1 MISPSEQLVLLLGGS
16 LGSSEELPETAD
28 KDFDFASDDE
38 LDVRIEEATVALI
51 RAVLS
56 RGWRVVFRNDPV
68 VTPLAI
74 EVALDYWQSL
84 PGEQS
89 GKDERR
95 FTGAPLLI
103 FGPEL
108 DQEDREVINYAIH
121 IGCATFLPEAD
132 LNYQMISR
140 IVCVGG
146 TTDVE
151 KYVGSLQSRVS
162 NIPIFT
168 IPSTGGAA
176 QALANRSGVANP
188 ELAIVAEIL
197 SRRAKMKFEPP
208 QAEKPSDINRGF
220 PETGFERERVP
231 EFRYALYPLL
241 MNVILESEVG
251 ASFIA
256 R

>member
-1 MISPSEQLVLLLGGS
+1 MIPPSEQIVLLLGGS
-16 LGSSEELPETAD
+16 LGSSDELSETAD
-28 KDFDFASDDE
+28 SDFDFASDDE
-38 LDVRIEEATVALI
+38 LDVRIEEATLALT

-56 RGWRVVFRNDPV
+56 RGWRVVFRHDPV

-84 PGEQS
+84 PGEHS
-89 GKDERR
+89 GRNERR

-132 LNYQMISR
+132 VNYHTISR
-140 IVCVGG
+140 VVCVGG
-146 TTDVE
+146 TTAVE
-151 KYVGSLQSRVS
+151 KFLGSLQSRVS
-162 NIPIFT
+162 DIPIFT

-188 ELAIVAEIL
+188 ERAIVAEIL
-197 SRRAKMKFEPP
+197 SRRGKMKFEPP
-208 QAEKPSDINRGF
+208 QPEKTSDINRGF
-220 PETGFERERVP
+220 PEVGFEQERIP
-231 EFRYALYPLL
+231 EFRYSLYPLL
-241 MNVILESEVG
+241 MNVILESGVG
-251 ASFIA
+251 TSFIA

>member
-1 MISPSEQLVLLLGGS
+1 MISPSEQIVLLLGGS
-16 LGSSEELPETAD
+16 LGSSDELPETAD
-28 KDFDFASDDE
+28 RDFGFASDDE

-56 RGWRVVFRNDPV
+56 RGWRVVFRHDPV

-89 GKDERR
+89 GRDERR
-95 FTGAPLLI
+95 FTSAPLLI

-121 IGCATFLPEAD
+121 IGCAIFFPEAD
-132 LNYQMISR
+132 VNYQPISR
-140 IVCVGG
+140 VVCVGG

-151 KYVGSLQSRVS
+151 KFVGSLQSRVS

-176 QALANRSGVANP
+176 QILSNRSGVANP
-188 ELAIVAEIL
+188 ERAVVAEIL
-197 SRRAKMKFEPP
+197 SRRDKMKFEPP
-208 QAEKPSDINRGF
+208 QAEKPSETNRGF
-220 PETGFERERVP
+220 PETGFEPERIP
-231 EFRYALYPLL
+231 QFRYALYPLL

-251 ASFIA
+251 TSFIA
-256 R
+256 